1 MEDFPLQKI
10 TIYHKKVE
18 NKITTYERYV
28 INASYRNTS
37 IKNRNTVGVSN
48 TDNTLIRI
56 FDLNGYNNI
65 WYIDKDDII
74 VNQEVNDNIQGTSP
88 IMQLS
93 DKYGFDNVHKVV
105 SIDKFIFG
113 EELDHI
119 KIGAK

>member
-1 MEDFPLQKI
+1 MEDFPLRKI

-18 NKITTYERYV
+18 NKTTTYERYV
-28 INASYRNTS
+28 VNASYRNTS

-48 TDNTLIRI
+48 TDNALIRI
-56 FDLNGYNNI
+56 FDIKEYNNTWFI
-65 WYIDKDDII
+65 EKGDIV
-74 VNQEVNDNIQGTSP
+74 VNKEVTDNIEGTTP
-88 IMQLS
+88 LTQLS
-93 DKYGFDNVHKVV
+93 NKYGRDNIHEVI

>member
-1 MEDFPLQKI
+1 MQDFPLRKI
-10 TIYHKKVE
+10 TIYHKKIE

-74 VNQEVNDNIQGTSP
+74 VNEEVSDEIQGTSP

>member
-1 MEDFPLQKI
+1 MEDFPLRKI
-10 TIYHKKVE
+10 TIYHKKTE
-18 NKITTYERYV
+18 NKVTTYERYV

-48 TDNTLIRI
+48 SDNVLIRI
-56 FDLNGYNNI
+56 FDLNGYNKI
-65 WYIDKDDII
+65 WCIDKDDII
-74 VNQEVNDNIQGTSP
+74 VNQEVNDDIQGTSP